1 MRSRGPQPGVV
12 FCFRSVRT
20 QRWSETPPGGN
31 DPWFG
36 VVADR
41 WTGDL
46 QSSFLA
52 GKFRC
57 SSGPDLPVCANGI
70 ERMFHHTGWTMTV
83 LAQEAAPPQDGLS
96 SILSSP
102 IPMFV
107 LLGLM
112 FWFMILRPQRR
123 QKREHEQEL
132 KALQKHD
139 RIVTAGGI
147 LGTIVT
153 IKPDSDEI
161 TIRIDETTNTRMRI
175 LRSAISRK
183 LTGGSEPG
191 ADT

>member
-1 MRSRGPQPGVV
+1 
-12 FCFRSVRT
+12 
-20 QRWSETPPGGN
+20 
-31 DPWFG
+31 
-36 VVADR
+36 
-41 WTGDL
+41 
-46 QSSFLA
+46 
-52 GKFRC
+52 
-57 SSGPDLPVCANGI
+57 
-70 ERMFHHTGWTMTV
+70 MTV
-83 LAQEAAPPQDGLS
+83 LAQEAAPPQDWLS
-96 SILSSP
+96 GMLSSP